1 MIERNVYLNKLI
13 AKKYYIQVFNDITNL
28 EARTRELRPFIAL
41 NDSILKILVINKP
54 LEETMDK
61 NGFII
66 RASGKVEKCT
76 VALDKPQNEVGY
88 LDINGNL
95 NVYCEK
101 NKEWS
106 ERALHNKCYSC
117 NKVFSCLN
125 KMCPYKSV
133 MNRNYVCENYRNF
146 GNEG

>member
-1 MIERNVYLNKLI
+1 MGGEGVKSLDLLHTTTGKQLIRDHIKYIDKLKIRCDNTISERNIGLGHQMCY
-13 AKKYYIQVFNDITNL
+13 ASY
-28 EARTRELRPFIAL
+28 
-41 NDSILKILVINKP
+41 
-54 LEETMDK
+54 K

-106 ERALHNKCYSC
+106 ERAMHNKCYSC